1 MRRVLFYWGSVPI
14 YSFPVM
20 LYLGIV
26 SGLYAQLYAASSIGL
41 DLPRTLGVTLL
52 LLTSA
57 LLGARLLFVI
67 ANWHLYRTN
76 PQRIWR
82 FSEAGASMYGGL
94 FVALLL
100 SLPLLL
106 LFEIPLGAFWDVAS
120 FTMLIGL
127 MLTRVGCLLSGC
139 CAGRPTSGWL
149 GLSLPGHDGVWR
161 RRIPSQILESGWGAI
176 VLAGALVLWGRLPV
190 QGALF
195 LYSLGAY
202 GAGRT
207 VLESTR
213 DKQDR
218 GSRINLAQAISMGF
232 VAISLVAFAIAWW
245 RATP

>member
-26 SGLYAQLYAASSIGL
+26 LGLYAQLYAASLIGL
-41 DLPRTLGVTLL
+41 DLTHTLGVTLL
-52 LLTSA
+52 LLMTA

-67 ANWHLYRTN
+67 SNWRAYREH
-76 PQRIWR
+76 PRRIWQ

-94 FVALLL
+94 LLALPM

-106 LFEIPLGAFWDVAS
+106 LFEIPFGAFWDVAS
-120 FTMLIGL
+120 FTMLVGITV
-127 MLTRVGCLLSGC
+127 TRVGCLLSGC
-139 CAGRPTSGWL
+139 CAGRPTAGWF

-202 GAGRT
+202 GAGRIL
-207 VLESTR
+207 LESTR

-218 GSRINLAQAISMGF
+218 VSRINLAQAISAGF
-232 VAISLVAFAIAWW
+232 VAISLVAFAIVWW
-245 RATP
+245 RSTP